1 MKNKTIRQIG
11 RIGMALA
18 VALGTGVAPAPS
30 PAAASAPQTPVET
43 PLAAPQPALVLAPQ
57 AISLALQAPANP
69 LSPISIFT
77 VDVIAAGVTDL
88 GAWEFDLAF
97 DPTFFDVVEL
107 TAQPAF
113 GQEANCNPTT
123 TRCAYTLGPWVD
135 GTVASVGGLT
145 YGAGPAMGANG
156 VVGRMK
162 LQPRGKIGT
171 TTISITQPLAT
182 NAAGD
187 NQIVTGGSTTLVF
200 AGAVNRVFLPSAQRT
215 GAGLAGAEQESAKAP
230 LPSATARAKDS
241 PATAAPYCA
250 PYDIGCDSFIDVR
263 DLQTQAGLF
272 GVLTGSLLY
281 SASLDIDGNGI
292 IDGADLLLNA
302 GGWHSTP
309 QQLAGGPPRLGYAVS
324 ITGAVFLRWT
334 LPITPYVASVYV
346 IRQDISG
353 TTAYTPVLAGVVDP
367 IYNEPLALSLLGTN
381 WDTLRQLSFTTDIS
395 GVTTPATFTSVI
407 SMHQAFALNRGNLL
421 AVSQLINTEPGV
433 ALVMG
438 RGFVDQ
444 NRQTPTSKFWIRVK
458 GRLLGPVTVDRTG
471 RTIEPAPANLT
482 AFDASGYI
490 TSTDPRE
497 RANQQRFAHGTVF
510 LKWTPPNVGQF
521 NPVWMYGYDVFRKS
535 CNPLAPA
542 SCSTTVKVN
551 TEPVAP
557 RTNTRSGA
565 QTVPITGT
573 PGASLRFSGD
583 VSDINFSYADR
594 DLDPDILY
602 CYRVAARDLLGQ
614 SGALSEEACLRGPD
628 FRGPVTPQPV
638 YAAAIEANG
647 DVCEI
652 NLTVAWR
659 RDTDAARYEIWRG
672 TPPSGTAESAW
683 VLIANVTNTTIVL
696 STTTNFDLRGG
707 YAYTRY
713 SNAGNFLETRPV
725 NWRVSAQFN
734 NALALKDSP
743 DALLGNRLVFTNADP
758 GHPTLTLTPTLVFT
772 GTRSSQQGDKLA
784 RFDIRQAL
792 YIIDTTVSRGDRFR
806 YRVVPYDA
814 RGNMGQPSAPAE
826 MIARQKPGE
835 CLPAAPEFGQNVGD
849 NEVGTINLYRKFGPT
864 GQPVLI
870 SRIPRLDWNASSKQA
885 SDFYSPT
892 VEMEVTYELRAENGY
907 GELSPPGTSI
917 NKILTP
923 APFRMIQAA
932 QPMIIDA
939 QISKQNN
946 GKFKATLDWNA
957 AGSVAMNAFNIYMAR
972 GVTMPNSYL
981 SMTLVYSGSAK
992 SFEFTKTTVYSDAA
1006 GTANLTDTSK
1016 IFRHTFTNDD
1026 LATRPK
1032 LNGKDNFWFMV
1043 ASRTT
1048 NKFICIGGPGNCT
1061 ISYSPDMSSTQRAA
1075 IYVSRVDEPQR
1086 ELDTIDL
1093 SLTSNA
1099 LQTEVYL
1106 NWQKDSEDDFN
1117 TCCYVVMRSRDGET
1131 WTQLSPPFSAISVT
1145 PATVEPVLDIKF
1157 VDDDR
1162 SLSDANYAAFHDVT
1176 IQYQVLKL
1184 DAGGE
1189 FWFFA
1194 PTNSFD
1200 HAGGSGEIVA
1210 ASPVVTFTR
1219 NRPAL
1224 PGTSS
1229 FEAGPI
1235 PQAGHPGPAAMVFGA
1250 DGSQRYTVEVQSA
1263 SGQRTGGA
1271 FSTWA
1276 FTGTGRIKLYPQGRP
1291 LFPDVFGTEH
1301 SWVRVEFANV
1311 ETGFQNEAND
1321 DITRTVNAVLP
1332 GGYANVML
1340 GDAPTANN
1348 SDCYR
1353 VNKSGDNR
1361 FLLCDVYLD
1370 NLGMKADKLILT
1382 ALGPE
1387 AVMWEAVNTGG
1398 GVVGRTDTHTFTN
1411 HLLDNMYME
1420 WRKAITPSQDCN
1432 DPLTDNVHVVGHVDW
1447 PLLIVPKD
1455 VFTYTQTGIDWTS
1468 VCTRYRSARYS
1479 DRELYTEDNPTV
1491 DNTPHEP
1498 TDSGNQ
1504 LENDGFLKPTYTAN
1518 TFFYV
1523 TGEGFSGT
1531 LNHNSA
1537 YSYSLAFPFKMRI
1550 TGDDWRVKFEDGE
1563 LVSGHIENG
1572 TLRMPHSTNGAH
1584 TSRPVFD
1591 ASFASLDVLTRG
1603 AVVGT
1608 ITGLDPLAWA
1618 TFSFT
1623 GTDTYDLFLPQ
1634 AMPMVKASLAWPA
1647 DRGNANSGL
1656 AESGLLDNEN
1666 TQNAGIN
1673 VFKRGLVWESCA
1685 AAGDL
1690 SSTGTI
1696 TFVKTPN
1703 SGFKLYFRYGGAS
1716 GQVNMTWGG
1725 SDLVVDLADY
1735 ETRISRFSQSW
1746 LDNQPQV
1753 GATLGELFLPF
1764 PVSMTLDMIG
1774 MSVNSAGCM
1783 SGGPVLGVPGQLDW
1797 WNIDVLPSAAEWRTG
1812 ANGNTD
1818 VWLLGE
1824 YEIKNLTRVDGVVNG
1839 TTLDDPT
1846 VPIELAFRPNGTFKS
1861 ANAYPQPTVY
1871 EIDGFYSVIEEIKL
1885 SDCNP
1890 RRANG
1895 NAIGNSERLI
1905 SVDHCDGPT
1914 GANPWTNNATFRPSP
1929 TATNQMSAYVDIVG
1943 SMVMPWFGEVIS
1955 PSANHIYL
1963 LHRADYVGFSQRPTL
1978 EGQFSKLLPIGI
1990 ALDLTFAQGKNK
2002 DGAWIGIA
2010 KQGAQ
2015 RDALQAFSAPYA
2027 AVITPDNTTLVF
2039 GFPAMAAAMLGAQ
2052 QMECDWD
2059 AARCNDA
2066 SSFADWNTKW
2076 SNFRTKLGVGGGAY
2090 NGEYDDARRLADA
2103 VKDQKATLT
2112 AYNLLDAVEADL
2124 EATCAASACTDEEIA
2139 AWMDN
2144 TVQLTASPHA
2154 RSALLR
2160 GFMAQSP
2167 LQVQWL
2173 RGSVSILGERDED
2186 GRLVGGKVGTL
2197 HLDSYLT
2204 VFNRAT
2210 LETAVAGDTTPMF
2223 DALVSLDIDAINNS
2237 FRISANGIDV
2247 KLVGNAATMNL
2258 DLEVYMGDPNGYGAH
2273 GSIELL
2279 NLHLALMDINEADAD
2294 FGFTIKSG
2302 NLDELYLGV
2311 TFEANVQT
2319 GAFGSILVG
2328 GQFLVGRLDPDHP
2341 TLQEDFGDLFDDMDT
2356 NGNVIEG
2363 MYLSVYANNIPI
2375 VNIAGCL
2382 VAELSGGGG
2391 LAFWVF
2397 TDPAQND
2404 TAWGTRVSGF
2414 VQGQGGACLVALAVN
2429 IDLTLDN
2436 GFGEDETKITGDLF
2450 VAGGCGFCE
2459 PEEWITER
2467 GYEDDKGCI
2476 KCGLNLG
2483 FVIPL
2488 DGSPAPYMVPE
2499 PQFSCSL

>member
-1 MKNKTIRQIG
+1 MTNKTIRQIG
-11 RIGMALA
+11 RFGMALA
-18 VALGTGVAPAPS
+18 VAFGTGVAPAPL
-30 PAAASAPQTPVET
+30 PVAASAPRQPVES
-43 PLAAPQPALVLAPQ
+43 PIAAPLPALVLAPQ
-57 AISLALQAPANP
+57 AISLSLQAPANP
-69 LSPISIFT
+69 LSPISSFSI
-77 VDVIAAGVTDL
+77 DVFAAGVTNL
-88 GAWEFDLAF
+88 GSWEFDLAF
-97 DPTFFDVVEL
+97 DPTFFDVIEL
-107 TAQPAF
+107 SAQPAF
-113 GQEANCNPTT
+113 GQEANCNPAT
-123 TRCAYTLGPWVD
+123 TRCAYSLGPWVD
-135 GTVASVGGLT
+135 GKVASVGGLT
-145 YGAGPAMGANG
+145 YGAGSAMSANG

-162 LQPRGKIGT
+162 LQPRAKTGT
-171 TTISITQPLAT
+171 TTITITQPLAT

-187 NQIVTGGSTTLVF
+187 NQSVTGNAITLVF
-200 AGAVNRVFLPSAQRT
+200 AGAINRVFLPAAQRSGVGSARPTEEAPNASAAPITPHEKDSAQ
-215 GAGLAGAEQESAKAP
+215 
-230 LPSATARAKDS
+230 TA
-241 PATAAPYCA
+241 YCA
-250 PYDIGCDSFIDVR
+250 PYDVRCDGFIDVR
-263 DLQTQAGLF
+263 DLQTQANLYGA
-272 GVLTGSLLY
+272 VTGTLPY
-281 SASLDIDGNGI
+281 SPALDLDGNGV
-292 IDGADLLLNA
+292 IDGDDLLLNA
-302 GGWHSTP
+302 GGWRSTP

-334 LPITPYVASVYV
+334 LPITPYAASVLV

-353 TTAYTPVLAGVVDP
+353 TTAYTPMLVGVVDP
-367 IYNEPLALSLLGTN
+367 IYNESLALSLLGTN
-381 WDTLRQLSFTTDIS
+381 WDTMRQLSFTTDIS

-407 SMHQAFALNRGNLL
+407 SMHQAFAVNKGNLL

-438 RGFVDQ
+438 RGFVDL
-444 NRQTPTSKFWIRVK
+444 NRQTPTSKYWIRVK

-471 RTIEPAPANLT
+471 RTVEPAPASLT

-490 TSTDPRE
+490 TTTDLRE
-497 RANQQRFAHGTVF
+497 RANQQRFADGMIF
-510 LKWTPPNVGQF
+510 LRWTPPVVGQY
-521 NPVWMYGYDVFRKS
+521 NPVWMYGYDVFRKA
-535 CNPLAPA
+535 CNPLFPNV
-542 SCSTTVKVN
+542 CGNTEKVN
-551 TEPVAP
+551 AEPVTP
-557 RTNTRSGA
+557 RTNSRSA
-565 QTVPITGT
+565 TQTVPITGT

-614 SGALSEEACLRGPD
+614 SGALSAESCLRGPD
-628 FRGPVTPQPV
+628 FRGPAAPQPV
-638 YAAAIEANG
+638 FAAAAEANG

-683 VLIANVTNTTIVL
+683 VLIANVTQTNIAL

-713 SNAGNFLETRPV
+713 NNAGNVIDTRPV
-725 NWRVSAQFN
+725 NWRLSAQFN
-734 NALALKDSP
+734 GAQ
-743 DALLGNRLVFTNADP
+743 ALLGNQLVFTNADP
-758 GHPTLTLTPTLVFT
+758 GYPTLTLTPTLVFT
-772 GTRSSQQGDKLA
+772 GSRSAQQGDKLA
-784 RFDIRQAL
+784 RFDVRQL
-792 YIIDTTVSRGDRFR
+792 VYFIDTTVSRGDRFR

-814 RGNMGQPSAPAE
+814 RGNLGAPSAPAE

-835 CLPAAPEFGQNVGD
+835 CLPGAPEFGQNITDKDVS
-849 NEVGTINLYRKFGPT
+849 TINLYRKFGSE

-870 SRIPRLDWNASSKQA
+870 NRIPRLDWNASSKQA
-885 SDFYSPT
+885 SDFFTPT

-907 GELSPPGTSI
+907 GELSAPGTSI
-917 NKILTP
+917 KKILTP
-923 APFRMIQAA
+923 SPFRMITAA
-932 QPMIIDA
+932 QPVIIDA
-939 QISKQNN
+939 QINKRND
-946 GKFKATLDWNA
+946 GKVKATLDWSASGNT
-957 AGSVAMNAFNIYMAR
+957 AMNAFNIYMAK
-972 GVTMPNSYL
+972 GVTMPASYL
-981 SMTLVYSGSAK
+981 SMTLIYSGSAK
-992 SFEFTKTTVYSDAA
+992 SFEFTKTTVYSDPT
-1006 GTANLTDTSK
+1006 GTSNLTDTSK
-1016 IFRHTFTNDD
+1016 IYRYAFTNDD
-1026 LATRPK
+1026 LASRPK
-1032 LNGKDNFWFMV
+1032 LNGKDTFWFIV
-1043 ASRTT
+1043 AARTT
-1048 NKFICIGGPGNCT
+1048 NKFVCIGGPGNCGP
-1061 ISYSPDMSSTQRAA
+1061 SYTPDVSSTQRAA
-1075 IYVSRVDEPQR
+1075 IYVARVDEPQR

-1099 LQTEVYL
+1099 LQTSVYL
-1106 NWQKDSEDDFN
+1106 NWQKEEFN
-1117 TCCYVVMRSRDGET
+1117 ECCYVVMRSRDGT
-1131 WTQLSPPFSAISVT
+1131 NWTQLSPPFSAISVT

-1157 VDDDR
+1157 VDNDPA
-1162 SLSDANYAAFHDVT
+1162 LSGDNYSAFHDVT

-1184 DAGGE
+1184 AAGGE
-1189 FWFFA
+1189 GWFFL
-1194 PTNSFD
+1194 PLNSFSHD
-1200 HAGGSGEIVA
+1200 GGSGEIVA
-1210 ASPVVTFTR
+1210 ASPIVTFTR
-1219 NRPAL
+1219 TAAAD
-1224 PGTSS
+1224 PGTRN
-1229 FEAGPI
+1229 FEAGAT
-1235 PQAGHPGPAAMVFGA
+1235 PQAGHPGPTALVFGA
-1250 DGSQRYTVEVQSA
+1250 QGSTRYTVEVVSA
-1263 SGQRTGGA
+1263 SGTAINCAPICQTL
-1271 FSTWA
+1271 A
-1276 FTGTGRIKLYPQGRP
+1276 FTGTGRTRVYLNGRFSPQNPTGG
-1291 LFPDVFGTEH
+1291 LST
-1301 SWVRVEFANV
+1301 WVKVEFGDVRTNGLINSDPNADV
-1311 ETGFQNEAND
+1311 
-1321 DITRTVNAVLP
+1321 TRTVSSVGGA
-1332 GGYANVML
+1332 GYANVML
-1340 GDAPTANN
+1340 GNLPTGGNYDN
-1348 SDCYR
+1348 CFRMS
-1353 VNKSGDNR
+1353 VPGDNKY
-1361 FLLCDVYLD
+1361 LLCSVRLD
-1370 NLGMKADKLILT
+1370 ETGMIANQIVLK
-1382 ALGPE
+1382 ALGPD
-1387 AVMWEAVNTGG
+1387 AVLWDVNNVGG
-1398 GVVGRTDTHTFTN
+1398 DFVGFVDERTFNDQPLTNTF
-1411 HLLDNMYME
+1411 LE
-1420 WRKAITPSQDCN
+1420 FVKVITPSQTCN
-1432 DPLTDNVHVVGHVDW
+1432 DPIDTNTHMVGHIDW

-1455 VFTYTQTGIDWTS
+1455 TFTYTQGGIQWTS
-1468 VCTRYRSARYS
+1468 ICTRYRSSRYS
-1479 DRELYTEDNPTV
+1479 DLELYTEDNPAV

-1504 LENDGFLKPTYTAN
+1504 LENAGFLKPTYTAS
-1518 TFFYV
+1518 TFDYV
-1523 TGEGFSGT
+1523 NGSGFSGT
-1531 LNHNSA
+1531 LNHNNTF
-1537 YSYSLAFPFKMRI
+1537 SYSLAFPFKMRI
-1550 TGDDWRVKFEDGE
+1550 TGDDWQLKFTSGK
-1563 LVSGHIENG
+1563 LVDGHIQNG
-1572 TLRMPHSTNGAH
+1572 TLRLPHSTNGTH
-1584 TSRPVFD
+1584 TIRPVFD
-1591 ASFASLDVLTRG
+1591 ASFTSLSVLTGG
-1603 AVVGT
+1603 AIVGS
-1608 ITGLDPLAWA
+1608 ITGLDPLEWA
-1618 TFSFT
+1618 TFAFT
-1623 GTDTYDLFLPQ
+1623 GTNVYDLYLPP
-1634 AMPMVKASLAWPA
+1634 ALPSVKASLAWQA
-1647 DRGNANSGL
+1647 DRGDANSGL
-1656 AESGLLDNEN
+1656 VEAGLTDNEK

-1685 AAGDL
+1685 AAGDV
-1690 SSTGTI
+1690 SSTGVL

-1783 SGGPVLGVPGQLDW
+1783 SGGPVLGVPGRLDW
-1797 WNIDVLPSAAEWRTG
+1797 WNIDVLPSAAEWRT
-1812 ANGNTD
+1812 ADNGNTD

-1890 RRANG
+1890 KRANG
-1895 NAIGNSERLI
+1895 NPIGANDRLVTV
-1905 SVDHCDGPT
+1905 SRCDGPT
-1914 GANPWTNNATFRPSP
+1914 GANPWTSNATFRPSP

-1963 LHRADYVGFSQRPTL
+1963 LHRADYVGFSQRPKL

-1990 ALDLTFAQGKNK
+1990 ELDLAFAQGKNK

-2015 RDALQAFSAPYA
+2015 RDALLAFSTPYA

-2066 SSFADWNTKW
+2066 SSFADWNSKW
-2076 SNFRTKLGVGGGAY
+2076 SNFRTKLGVNGAAY
-2090 NGEYDDARRLADA
+2090 DGEYNDARRLADA

-2112 AYNLLDAVEADL
+2112 AYNLLDAVEFDL
-2124 EATCAASACTDEEIA
+2124 EASCAASACTDEEIA

-2160 GFMAQSP
+2160 NFMAQSP
-2167 LQVQWL
+2167 LQLQWL
-2173 RGSVSILGERDED
+2173 RGSVSILGVRDTD
-2186 GRLVGGKVGTL
+2186 GRLVSGKVGTL

-2204 VFNRAT
+2204 VFNRGTSESAS
-2210 LETAVAGDTTPMF
+2210 VGGTTPMF
-2223 DALVSLDIDAINNS
+2223 DALVSLDIDVTHNS

-2247 KLVGNAATMNL
+2247 KLVGNAATMNI

-2311 TFEANVQT
+2311 TFDANVQT
-2319 GAFGSILVG
+2319 GAFGRILVG

-2341 TLQEDFGDLFDDMDT
+2341 TLQEDFGDLFDDMNT
-2356 NGNVIEG
+2356 NGNIIEG

-2375 VNIAGCL
+2375 VSIAGCL

-2467 GYEDDKGCI
+2467 GYENDKGCI